1 MKNYH
6 KIVIIG
12 SGNVAT
18 VLGQALK
25 KKGFTIVQVYGRT
38 KEPGRRLARLLNC
51 KFVSK
56 LTDVT
61 PEADLYIIAVKDDA
75 ISGIASSLK
84 LKSKTVVH
92 TSGSIPMDVLKG
104 ISKRYGVLY
113 PVHGFNKNEP
123 LNTGIPYCIESA
135 NRDDILKLERLVRKL
150 KGKPFNMNSV
160 QRAKLHL
167 AAVFANNFTNHL
179 WHIADTILSDARMPF
194 ELLVALAADNLNKL
208 KSSHP
213 AQHQTGPA
221 IRKDAGVMKKHEQ
234 MLKKYPAEFGSVY
247 KLLSKSIQAVNKGRN
262 HKLI

>member
-1 MKNYH
+1 VKNYH

-18 VLGQALK
+18 VLGKALK
-25 KKGFTIVQVYGRT
+25 KKGFTIVQVYGRKRET
-38 KEPGRRLARLLNC
+38 AKKLSHLLNC
-51 KFVSK
+51 AFVTK
-56 LTDVT
+56 LSDITLK
-61 PEADLYIIAVKDDA
+61 ADLYIIAVKDDA

-104 ISKRYGVLY
+104 VSECYGVLY

-123 LNTGIPYCIESA
+123 LNAGIPFCIESA
-135 NRDDILKLERLVRKL
+135 NRDDRLKLERLVRKL

-179 WHIADTILSDARMPF
+179 WYIADTILSDARLPF

-221 IRKDAGVMKKHEQ
+221 IRKDTGVMKKHEQ

-247 KLLSKSIQAVNKGRN
+247 KLLSKSIQAVNKERN
-262 HKLI
+262 HK